1 MILKKDFVNLGLEE
15 VSHSLDRWSQAPVKG
30 QHRGTEG
37 DLNWLSVELDLVP
50 ARSLTRSVALVNH
63 CSPLPQFPPP

>member
-1 MILKKDFVNLGLEE
+1 MILKKDFVNLVLEGG
-15 VSHSLDRWSQAPVKG
+15 VSFIGQMEPGSLKDQRG
-30 QHRGTEG
+30 GTEG

-50 ARSLTRSVALVNH
+50 ALSLTRSVVLVNH